1 MAGQPKRAFSAAIV
15 GAGFG
20 GVGAA
25 IRLVKAGITDITLF
39 ERGDGVGGV
48 WHSNH
53 YPGAACDVPSHV
65 YSFSFAPGTQWSRR
79 YAPQADIAQY
89 LNNIV
94 DDFNVRQYLR
104 LNTGVESAHFDAQTG
119 SWRVASSDGQ
129 VRNFDFLISACGQLS
144 NPSIPDLEG
153 IAEFQGPSFHSAN
166 WDHSLH
172 LSGKR
177 VAVVGTGASAIQ
189 FTPEIAKQAAQVDI
203 YQRSAPW
210 ILHKLDREYPE
221 WEKRFFRRFPA
232 RISLS
237 RLFFLSVF
245 ELLTYGFT
253 GRHWVLK
260 PMMKAANAYR
270 KKELG
275 DHPELHAKATP
286 DYDIGCKRALFTND
300 WYPTLKRANVELI
313 HGDAPRVTANGLVD
327 REGRERP
334 ADVIIWGT
342 GFKPLDFVA
351 PMKIF
356 GLEGRE
362 LGETWGDRPE
372 AYLGTTVSGFP
383 NMFIMYG
390 PNTNHGA
397 GSVPYSN
404 ECQYNYILDAIN
416 RLQAGGHRYLDLK
429 SEVLDQWRDEMEER
443 SAKSVWTQGGCE
455 SWYVTNN
462 GINTNNWPGPWLE
475 YKRRTRRI
483 SPDEYQFC

>member
-1 MAGQPKRAFSAAIV
+1 
-15 GAGFG
+15 
-20 GVGAA
+20 
-25 IRLVKAGITDITLF
+25 
-39 ERGDGVGGV
+39 
-48 WHSNH
+48 
-53 YPGAACDVPSHV
+53 
-65 YSFSFAPGTQWSRR
+65 
-79 YAPQADIAQY
+79 

-166 WDHSLH
+166 WDHSLN

-260 PMMKAANAYR
+260 PMMKAANA
-270 KKELG
+270 
-275 DHPELHAKATP
+275 
-286 DYDIGCKRALFTND
+286 
-300 WYPTLKRANVELI
+300 
-313 HGDAPRVTANGLVD
+313 
-327 REGRERP
+327 
-334 ADVIIWGT
+334 
-342 GFKPLDFVA
+342 
-351 PMKIF
+351 
-356 GLEGRE
+356 
-362 LGETWGDRPE
+362 
-372 AYLGTTVSGFP
+372 
-383 NMFIMYG
+383 
-390 PNTNHGA
+390 
-397 GSVPYSN
+397 
-404 ECQYNYILDAIN
+404 
-416 RLQAGGHRYLDLK
+416 
-429 SEVLDQWRDEMEER
+429 
-443 SAKSVWTQGGCE
+443 
-455 SWYVTNN
+455 
-462 GINTNNWPGPWLE
+462 
-475 YKRRTRRI
+475 
-483 SPDEYQFC
+483 

>member
-1 MAGQPKRAFSAAIV
+1 M
-15 GAGFG
+15 
-20 GVGAA
+20 
-25 IRLVKAGITDITLF
+25 
-39 ERGDGVGGV
+39 
-48 WHSNH
+48 
-53 YPGAACDVPSHV
+53 
-65 YSFSFAPGTQWSRR
+65 
-79 YAPQADIAQY
+79 
-89 LNNIV
+89 
-94 DDFNVRQYLR
+94 
-104 LNTGVESAHFDAQTG
+104 
-119 SWRVASSDGQ
+119 
-129 VRNFDFLISACGQLS
+129 RNFDFLISACGQLS

-153 IAEFQGPSFHSAN
+153 AAEFEGPSFHSAN
-166 WDHSLH
+166 WDHSLD
-172 LSGKR
+172 LTGKR

-189 FTPEIAKQAAQVDI
+189 FVPEVAKQAAQVDI

-275 DHPELHAKATP
+275 DHPQLQAKATP

-313 HGDAPRVTANGLVD
+313 HGDAPRVTSNGLVD

-362 LGETWGDRPE
+362 LSEIWGDRPE

-404 ECQYNYILDAIN
+404 ECQYNYILDAID
-416 RLQAGGHRYLDLK
+416 RLQAGDHRYLDLK

-455 SWYVTNN
+455 SWYVTKD
-462 GINTNNWPGPWLE
+462 GFNTNNWPGPWLE
-475 YKRRTRRI
+475 YKRRTRCI
-483 SPDEYQFC
+483 NPSEYQFY

>member
-1 MAGQPKRAFSAAIV
+1 MAGQPKRAFSAVIV

-166 WDHSLH
+166 WDHSLN

-383 NMFIMYG
+383 NMFIIYG

-455 SWYVTNN
+455 SWYVTKD
-462 GINTNNWPGPWLE
+462 GVNTNNWPGPWLE

-483 SPDEYQFC
+483 NPNEYQFC

>member
-1 MAGQPKRAFSAAIV
+1 MPDLSDKAFSVAIV
-15 GAGFG
+15 GGGFG

-25 IRLVKAGITDITLF
+25 IRLLQEGVTDLTLF
-39 ERGDGVGGV
+39 ERSGGVGGV

-53 YPGAACDVPSHV
+53 YPGAACDVPSHL
-65 YSFSFAPGTQWSRR
+65 YSFSFAPGTEWTRR
-79 YAPQADIAQY
+79 YAPQADIEKY
-89 LNNIV
+89 LNTLV
-94 DDFNVRQYLR
+94 DDFNVRPHLK
-104 LNTGVESAHFDAQTG
+104 LNTSVESAHFDADTG
-119 SWRVASSDGQ
+119 TWRVASSDGQ

-144 NPSIPDLEG
+144 NPSIPDLAG
-153 IAEFQGPSFHSAN
+153 IADFKGPSFHSAD
-166 WDHSLH
+166 WDHSYD
-172 LSGKR
+172 LSGKQ

-189 FTPEIAKQAAQVDI
+189 FVPEVAKKAAQLDI

-210 ILHKLDREYPE
+210 ILHKFDREYPE

-232 RISLS
+232 RVALS
-237 RLFFLSVF
+237 RRFFFSVF

-253 GRHWVLK
+253 GRHWLLK

-275 DHPELHAKATP
+275 EHPELHAKATP

-300 WYPTLKRANVELI
+300 WYPTLKRSNVELV
-313 HGDAPRVTANGLVD
+313 HGDAPRVTATGLID
-327 REGRERP
+327 SEGRERP

-351 PMKIF
+351 PMEVY
-356 GLEGRE
+356 GLEGHE
-362 LGETWGDRPE
+362 LSETWAGRPE

-404 ECQYNYILDAIN
+404 ECQYNYIIDAMTQI
-416 RLQAGGHRYLDLK
+416 REGGHRYLDLK
-429 SEVLDQWRDEMEER
+429 AEVLDQWRDEMEAR
-443 SAKSVWTQGGCE
+443 SAKSVWTQGGCQT
-455 SWYVTNN
+455 WYVTKE
-462 GINTNNWPGPWLE
+462 GVNTNNWPGPWLE
-475 YKRRTRRI
+475 YKRRTLRVN
-483 SPDEYQFC
+483 PDEYQFL